1 MAPLLPGKVGL
12 NAADL
17 PRKIV
22 SGAGCEQASKVGSEA
37 LAENFPRC
45 NSDSVVPTAPVCP
58 VLTLP
63 YLKALALP
71 PQQASKPPLE
81 GCKARRHCKQAAK
94 QGQALAEVERA
105 SPIEPRQ
112 PSQKPAPAVHAEP
125 EQSDAC
131 LPERRRR
138 NRAECDLQEYEEH
151 TQAKIA
157 SLEGELA
164 QL

>member
-1 MAPLLPGKVGL
+1 MRPL
-12 NAADL
+12 
-17 PRKIV
+17 
-22 SGAGCEQASKVGSEA
+22 
-37 LAENFPRC
+37 
-45 NSDSVVPTAPVCP
+45 
-58 VLTLP
+58 LTLP

-71 PQQASKPPLE
+71 PQQASKPPSE

-94 QGQALAEVERA
+94 QGQALAEAERA
-105 SPIEPRQ
+105 SPVQPRQ
-112 PSQKPAPAVHAEP
+112 PSQKPAAAVRAEP

-138 NRAECDLQEYEEH
+138 NRTECDLQEYEEH